1 MSSREAIL
9 KAIRERKSVHSVA
22 LPEVNIAHMHYEN
35 INENIHGFATVR
47 DVCYQFKI
55 NGKAMQSGEDKTAF
69 INKLDKLADKLF
81 GEIQESDTY
90 TFDILELIFLAL
102 VIPSE
107 DPSKNLSVEARI
119 EHIQA
124 NISSAPQDF
133 LKKLF
138 QSLRDKSEIVDKLA
152 SALIDVIKDKSKQ
165 AVQELAK
172 NNTKYIL
179 TISKEIVN
187 TEAIESSE
195 GEDNIYNISRMAT

>member
-1 MSSREAIL
+1 M
-9 KAIRERKSVHSVA
+9 
-22 LPEVNIAHMHYEN
+22 
-35 INENIHGFATVR
+35 
-47 DVCYQFKI
+47 
-55 NGKAMQSGEDKTAF
+55 
-69 INKLDKLADKLF
+69 
-81 GEIQESDTY
+81 
-90 TFDILELIFLAL
+90 AL

-107 DPSKNLSVEARI
+107 DPSKNLPVKARI

-195 GEDNIYNISRMAT
+195 GEDKYCDFGKNHNMAEIVHYGSVISKYYGGTTYLKILHWYRMKYKCKSMKNRLANVPI